1 MKKKLVIALIVI
13 ILIIGLFLLFRTI
26 NDNLK
31 YDTSRD
37 KVIKSP
43 SGKYSI
49 TLRYDY
55 VSRPY
60 IFRNNKL
67 IFETKKGGFNEDVFF
82 EVEWQ
87 SENEILLYIDEH
99 KTKYKDDRY
108 YITIE

>member
-13 ILIIGLFLLFRTI
+13 ILIIELFLLFRTI

-60 IFRNNKL
+60 IFLNNKL
-67 IFETKKGGFNEDVFF
+67 IFETNKGR
-82 EVEWQ
+82 
-87 SENEILLYIDEH
+87 I
-99 KTKYKDDRY
+99 
-108 YITIE
+108 

>member
-1 MKKKLVIALIVI
+1 MKKKLVVASIVI
-13 ILIIGLFLLFRTI
+13 ILIIELFLLFRTI

-82 EVEWQ
+82 KVEWQ

>member
-67 IFETKKGGFNEDVFF
+67 IFETKKGR
-82 EVEWQ
+82 
-87 SENEILLYIDEH
+87 I
-99 KTKYKDDRY
+99 
-108 YITIE
+108 

>member
-13 ILIIGLFLLFRTI
+13 ILIIELFLLFRTI

-60 IFRNNKL
+60 IFKNNKL
-67 IFETKKGGFNEDVFF
+67 IFETNKGR
-82 EVEWQ
+82 
-87 SENEILLYIDEH
+87 I
-99 KTKYKDDRY
+99 
-108 YITIE
+108 

>member
-13 ILIIGLFLLFRTI
+13 ILIIELFLLFRTI

-60 IFRNNKL
+60 IF
-67 IFETKKGGFNEDVFF
+67 
-82 EVEWQ
+82 
-87 SENEILLYIDEH
+87 
-99 KTKYKDDRY
+99 
-108 YITIE
+108 

>member
-60 IFRNNKL
+60 IFKNNKL
-67 IFETKKGGFNEDVFF
+67 IFETNKGR
-82 EVEWQ
+82 
-87 SENEILLYIDEH
+87 I
-99 KTKYKDDRY
+99 
-108 YITIE
+108 

>member
-67 IFETKKGGFNEDVFF
+67 IFETNKGR
-82 EVEWQ
+82 
-87 SENEILLYIDEH
+87 I
-99 KTKYKDDRY
+99 
-108 YITIE
+108 